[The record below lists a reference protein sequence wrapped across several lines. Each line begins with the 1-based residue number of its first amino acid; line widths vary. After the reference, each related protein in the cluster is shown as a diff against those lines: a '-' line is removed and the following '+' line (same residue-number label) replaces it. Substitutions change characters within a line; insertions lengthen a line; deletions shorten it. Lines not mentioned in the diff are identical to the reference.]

1 MLCPNC
7 KTQNP
12 AGKKFCG
19 DCGVVLGNPCP
30 KCSADNPAGK
40 GFCGECG
47 TGLSA
52 STPKTEAAPAIRVSE
67 TPAPETV
74 LGERK
79 TVTALFADI
88 KGSTELQQDLD
99 PEDAR
104 AIIDPALNLMIE
116 AVRRYDGYV
125 VQSTGDGIFALF
137 GAPVAHEDHPQ
148 RALYA
153 ALRLQEELGRYSAK
167 LRETGNAPLEARVGV
182 NTGEVVVRPITTG
195 DGHTEYT
202 PIGHTANLA
211 SRMQTLAATGS
222 IAISEQTRLL
232 CEGYF
237 ALKALGPARVKGVSE
252 PVNVY
257 EVTGLG
263 PLRTR
268 LQRSAGRGFSK
279 FVGRQREIEAM
290 KSAAALAQSG
300 RGQIVAA
307 IAEAGVGKSRLL
319 FEFKAT
325 SQAGWMVLETFSVS
339 HGKASAYMPLIN
351 LLNSY
356 FRIEGTDDQRVRR
369 EKVAGRL
376 SILDP
381 SLEDVRPY
389 LFSLLGIVEGE
400 DPLAPMDGQLKTR
413 RTLEAIKRI
422 LLRESLSQPLMLI
435 FEDLHWIDE
444 ATQAFL
450 DLLAGAIGTARIAL
464 LVNYRPEYSHQ
475 WNSKTYYTQLRIDPL
490 AAESA
495 DEMLTALLG
504 AGAELAPLRRLIIE
518 RTEGN
523 PFFMEETVLALFED
537 GALTRNGAVK
547 LTRALNQLRIPPT
560 VQAILA
566 SRIDKLE
573 PALKDLLQT
582 LAVIGTSFTLG
593 LARKVT
599 GKPGTELERMLSQLQ
614 LGEFIYEQPALGD
627 IAYVFKHALT
637 HDVTY
642 HSVLA
647 ERRRPLHERIGE
659 MLEALHVDSLDDHVA
674 EIAHHYGRSA
684 NVAKAVEYL
693 RKAATQAEQ
702 RSAPAEAI
710 AHLNRALVS
719 LKSMEE
725 GPQRVRLEIMLQ
737 VALGSAYSA
746 AKSPAAVEVGSAFNR
761 ARELC
766 LALGDHNRLFA
777 ILLGLRWFHF
787 FRGEAKEDYDL
798 CCQLVVLAETERRP
812 ARLVWAYTVL
822 GATLRV
828 QGRLGEARDAYEKA
842 LEMSADL
849 PIQTNFP
856 LENPAT
862 LNLWNLSLALHALGY
877 PDQALKRCEQAVQMA
892 REAGKPYALA
902 SALQAPA
909 QLHLLRGNVWEACR
923 AAEELSALGEEWG
936 FQFFSANGA
945 LWRGIAYVE
954 LGRTDEGFVQIECA
968 AKIQEATGTLDG
980 PSRIAVPL
988 AAACLRTG
996 DSKRG
1001 LEILDSDRAWNAHP
1015 GYGGQAMVS
1024 LLEGQLILQQDPGA
1038 HNKAEKCFRKAID
1051 TAKLQKEKSLELRAT
1066 TSLAGLLDKLGKR
1079 DEARAMLAEIHGWF
1093 TEGFDTADLKNA
1105 KALLEALG

>member
-67 TPAPETV
+67 TPAPESA

-547 LTRALNQLRIPPT
+547 LTRALNQLRIPAT

-573 PALKDLLQT
+573 PALKELLQT

-599 GKPGTELERMLSQLQ
+599 GKPGPELERMLSQLQ

-659 MLEALHVDSLDDHVA
+659 VLEFLHAGSLDDHVA
-674 EIAHHYGRSA
+674 EIAHHFGRST
-684 NVAKAVEYL
+684 NVAKAVEYM

-702 RSAPAEAI
+702 RSAHVEAI
-710 AHLNRALVS
+710 AHLTNALGS
-719 LKSMEE
+719 LKAMAD
-725 GPQRVRLEIMLQ
+725 GPQNVRLEIMLQ
-737 VALGSAYSA
+737 VALGGSISA
-746 AKSPAAVEVGSAFNR
+746 ARSPSADEVGAAFNR

-766 LALGDHNRLFA
+766 VGLGGDNRLFQ
-777 ILLGLRWFHF
+777 ILLGLRWFHA
-787 FRGEAKEDYDL
+787 FRGDLKKDYEL
-798 CCQLVVLAETERRP
+798 CCQLLALAETERRP
-812 ARLVWAYTVL
+812 SRLIWAHTAL
-822 GATLRV
+822 GMALRGL
-828 QGRLGEARDAYEKA
+828 GRLNEAREAFEKA
-842 LEMSADL
+842 IEVSEVL
-849 PIQTNFP
+849 PRQTSFP
-856 LENPAT
+856 IEDPRT
-862 LNLWNLSLALHALGY
+862 LCLWNLSLSLHALGY
-877 PDQALKRCEQAVQMA
+877 PDQAMKRCEQAVQMA
-892 REAGKPYALA
+892 RETGKPYVLT

-909 QLHLLRGNVWEACR
+909 QLHHFRGNTREAYR
-923 AAEELSALGEEWG
+923 AAEEMTALGEEWG

-945 LWRGIAYVE
+945 FWRGIALVE
-954 LGRTDEGFVQIECA
+954 LGRADEGFSQIERSA
-968 AKIQEATGTLDG
+968 AILEASGTTG
-980 PSRIAVPL
+980 SRGWRATDL
-988 AAACLRTG
+988 AAACLRVG

-1001 LEILDSDRAWNAHP
+1001 LEVVKNYHTWKADHDYVDDAHL
-1015 GYGGQAMVS
+1015 S
-1024 LLEGQLILQQDPGA
+1024 LLEGELILQQDPGA
-1038 HNKAEKCFRKAID
+1038 QAKAGSCFRDAVDIARRQS
-1051 TAKLQKEKSLELRAT
+1051 AKTWELRAT
-1066 TSLAGLLDKLGKR
+1066 TALARLLDKQGKR
-1079 DEARAMLAEIHGWF
+1079 TEARAMLAEIHGWF
-1093 TEGFDTADLKNA
+1093 TEGFDTADLKDA